1 LGNEQTKVCII
12 GAGPAG
18 LMAAIFSASSATGKA
33 GARTIVIEA
42 NKSPGQK
49 LLLTGAGRCNLTHQ
63 ATPKEL
69 VRAFG
74 DKGNPSS
81 AILRR
86 VKFLSFSL
94 HRFSSQYIQDFFV
107 QLGLRLRLEKDGCVF
122 PATNRAG
129 DVRDVLFTEAKKLGV
144 RFIFSAKVQS
154 ITKHGDYFTIEFNPS
169 PYRRRLNVD
178 KTEKVIIA
186 TGGLSYPD
194 TGSTGDGYKFA
205 QHLGHTIIEP
215 RASLVPLVTLEKWP
229 GELAGTSLDNVKIT
243 ASFSRKKIVTTGAL
257 LFTHDGIG
265 GPAVLDMSQLITDFL
280 PNEKNPIK
288 ISIDLVGNI
297 DETAIEKVILKQ
309 IGEHPKKTV
318 ANILVEIVPRH
329 IAQILCWLLDLP
341 ENLPANQLN
350 KDIRKKL
357 LHLLKATP
365 LSIVRTRPIA
375 EATVTRG
382 GVSTTEIE
390 SKTMESKICRGLYF
404 AGEVIDV
411 DGPCGGYNLQ
421 MCWSTGALAGIS
433 AGQTTPSNA
442 GG

>member
-1 LGNEQTKVCII
+1 MTMETKVCVI

-18 LMAAIFSASSATGKA
+18 LMAAIFSAKA
-33 GARTIVIEA
+33 GAGTIVIEA

-49 LLLTGAGRCNLTHQ
+49 LLLTGGGRCNLTHQ
-63 ATPKEL
+63 ASPKEL

-81 AILRR
+81 VILRR

-94 HRFSSQYIQDFFV
+94 HRFSSQYIQDFFI

-122 PATNRAG
+122 PVTNRAS
-129 DVRDVLFTEAKKLGV
+129 DARDALLTEAKRLGV
-144 RFIFSAKVQS
+144 RFIFSRKAASINRQEGHFNILIGDKV
-154 ITKHGDYFTIEFNPS
+154 I
-169 PYRRRLNVD
+169 R
-178 KTEKVIIA
+178 TEKAIIA
-186 TGGLSYPD
+186 TGGLSYPA
-194 TGSTGDGYKFA
+194 TGSTGDGYRFA
-205 QHLGHTIIEP
+205 RHFGHTIIEP

-229 GELAGTSLDNVKIT
+229 SELAGTSLDNVKII
-243 ASFSRKKIVTTGAL
+243 ASFGKKKIVTTGAL

-288 ISIDLVGNI
+288 ISIDLVSNI

-341 ENLPANQLN
+341 ENLSTNQLN
-350 KDIRKKL
+350 KDMRK
-357 LHLLKATP
+357 
-365 LSIVRTRPIA
+365 
-375 EATVTRG
+375 
-382 GVSTTEIE
+382 
-390 SKTMESKICRGLYF
+390 
-404 AGEVIDV
+404 
-411 DGPCGGYNLQ
+411 
-421 MCWSTGALAGIS
+421 
-433 AGQTTPSNA
+433 
-442 GG
+442 

>member
-1 LGNEQTKVCII
+1 MTMETKVCII

-18 LMAAIFSASSATGKA
+18 LMAAIFAAKT
-33 GARTIVIEA
+33 GARTMAIEA
-42 NKSPGQK
+42 NKRPGQK
-49 LLLTGAGRCNLTHQ
+49 LLLTGGGRCNLTHQ

-81 AILRR
+81 VALRR

-94 HRFSSQYIQDFFV
+94 HQFSSQYIQDFFA
-107 QLGLRLRLEKDGCVF
+107 QLGLRMRIEKDGCVF
-122 PATNRAG
+122 PASDRAG
-129 DVRDVLFTEAKKLGV
+129 DVRDTLLIEAKKTGV
-144 RFIFSAKVQS
+144 RFFSTKVQS
-154 ITKHGDYFTIEFNPS
+154 ITKHGENFVISSTSQKNS
-169 PYRRRLNVD
+169 A
-178 KTEKVIIA
+178 EKVIIA
-186 TGGLSYPD
+186 TGGMSYRE

-243 ASFSRKKIVTTGAL
+243 TLISNKKIATTGAM

-265 GPAVLDMSQLITDFL
+265 GPAVLDLSRLITDFM
-280 PNEKNPIK
+280 PSEKNPIK
-288 ISIDLVGNI
+288 IAIDLVSDINKDELEKMIINQI
-297 DETAIEKVILKQ
+297 DK
-309 IGEHPKKTV
+309 HPKKTV
-318 ANILVEIVPRH
+318 ANILSELVPKR
-329 IAQILCWLLDLP
+329 IAQILCRQFDFSAELY
-341 ENLPANQLN
+341 ANQLS
-350 KDIRKKL
+350 KDLRRKL
-357 LHLLKATP
+357 LHLLKAMP
-365 LSIVRTRPIA
+365 LSIVRTRPIS

-382 GVSTTEIE
+382 GVNVTEIE
-390 SKTMESKICRGLYF
+390 SKTMESKICPGLFF

-433 AGQTTPSNA
+433 AGRTTPSNA